1 MRLLRKISAA
11 LILASAVTLSSCHK
25 ELQTTSTPAGV
36 TGVAS
41 WYGVPFNGRPTASG
55 EIFDM
60 YQLTAAHR
68 TYPFG
73 TIVRVRDEVN
83 GKTVEVRINDR
94 GPFVEGR
101 IIDLSS
107 AAAQSI
113 SMPSTATV
121 QLDVVSMPATRDIP
135 SYSVQVGSFAQK
147 ADATAL
153 LQRLGGRHGESKLIY
168 RPRDQT
174 WRVLVGRLPTVDAA
188 NTLATQVTPEAGP
201 AFVVLLDE
209 D

>member
-1 MRLLRKISAA
+1 MIWLRQTAVGLVI
-11 LILASAVTLSSCHK
+11 ASVVALSSCHK
-25 ELQTTSTPAGV
+25 KQQTTPTTAGV
-36 TGVAS
+36 VGVAS
-41 WYGVPFNGRPTASG
+41 WYGMPFNGRPTASG

-60 YQLTAAHR
+60 HQLTAAHR

-73 TIVRVRDEVN
+73 TIVQVIDEAN
-83 GKTVEVRINDR
+83 GKNVEVRINDR

-101 IIDLSS
+101 IIDLSY

-121 QLDVVSMPATRDIP
+121 QLEVVSTPATRAIHT
-135 SYSVQVGSFAQK
+135 YSVQVGSFAQK

-153 LQRLGGRHGESKLIY
+153 LQRLAGRYGESKLIY
-168 RPRDQT
+168 RPHDQT
-174 WRVLVGRLPTVDAA
+174 WRVLVGRLPSVDAA
-188 NTLATQVTPEAGP
+188 NALVTQVTPEAGP